1 VDTPTID
8 DLYQHLSDFCDL
20 IPTAFLFWKI
30 VYALMYGHLGSEPR
44 PSPFSYGRRNA
55 VSSMSSPP
63 NGRALAFPVLWG
75 TEKETRIAGPQ
86 AAEIKLPSDEDLMAR
101 LQTKD
106 SKGLE
111 LLYTRYSRLV
121 FGIAL
126 RIVNDKSE
134 AEEVVQEVFF
144 SLYQKAL
151 LFDPAKGSGK
161 SWVVQIAFSRA
172 RDRRAHLLR
181 RGFYSGTDIE
191 SLDDTLQGQSD
202 IEREVGL
209 RIDFSHLLSAFEDLT
224 EMQRRTLELFYFQGL
239 ELREISERLNE
250 PFGNVR
256 HHFYRGLERLRKS
269 PAVKRLKETQNV

>member
-1 VDTPTID
+1 
-8 DLYQHLSDFCDL
+8 
-20 IPTAFLFWKI
+20 
-30 VYALMYGHLGSEPR
+30 
-44 PSPFSYGRRNA
+44 
-55 VSSMSSPP
+55 MSSPP

-75 TEKETRIAGPQ
+75 TEKENRVSGPQ

-101 LQTKD
+101 LQAKD

-144 SLYQKAL
+144 SLYQKSL
-151 LFDPAKGSGK
+151 LFDPAKGSAK
-161 SWVVQIAFSRA
+161 SWIVQIAFSRA

-202 IEREVGL
+202 IEREVGV

-224 EMQRRTLELFYFQGL
+224 EMQRKTLELFYFQGL
-239 ELREISERLNE
+239 ELREIGQRLNE

-269 PAVKRLKETQNV
+269 PAVKRLRETHHV